1 MKKIISIMLVVTML
15 ITFMSPVMAS
25 SSVTTDKG
33 LENAIKVVKSKIN
46 IPADCNKFTYNIYNQ
61 DGSVI
66 WNLSWSNEE
75 LQKYINVTINQD
87 NFISGYSSYQYSIN
101 NYDKKIPKY
110 SRSQG
115 KEIAEKFIEKLNP
128 KLLTEFKLIENNNI
142 SEDREYYF
150 NYVRQVNGVDYANNT
165 ISINVNNYTG
175 QVTSFYCNYSWKTK
189 FESADK
195 IISLE
200 QAKKNF
206 IDKLGLKLVYNIK
219 SDKDKIVSY
228 LAYVPKDSLKY
239 IDAVTGEVEKM
250 PNGNAFYYTGA
261 TMEKMAYSNDSGAV
275 VLTPDELKAVTDMS
289 GLITK
294 EELDKKLRGISI
306 FKLNSEFS
314 LASAELRKDWRNK
327 DSLIWYMRYTKVIN
341 KETKQLRELSI
352 SADAKSGDILDFWTY
367 YDVPADTK
375 PQKTKEEARKIC
387 DEIIMSL
394 IPSYYPEVKYDDT
407 YYAYEE
413 TENRQYSFRYVRVKN
428 GLECPNDSIVIS
440 YDNLSGNITN
450 VSSNWT
456 KDLKFDDPSK
466 AIPIEKAYEVLFDN
480 NKLGYDVQYISEY
493 NYQKYISPEQTEGD
507 EAVLGF
513 MINGRRPCIISAET
527 GEVLNYSGIPYKEN
541 SVSDYTDIKGLKNE
555 DQVKILT
562 QLSIRYFE
570 DELKATE
577 QLQQQDYFIL
587 LSRLNDI
594 YFDSGIDKET
604 SVERMYN
611 NLISSG
617 IITKAEKAP
626 TTVLTR
632 EEAAKYFVK
641 FQRMGQVAEIKGIFK
656 SDFKD
661 ADKINPNLLGYVCIA
676 SGLKAINGDNG
687 YFKPQEKVTR
697 LDGLLTIY
705 NYLSSK

>member
-1 MKKIISIMLVVTML
+1 MKKIISIMLVVTIL

-33 LENAIKVVKSKIN
+33 LENAIKVVKSKID
-46 IPADCNKFTYNIYNQ
+46 IPADCKKFTYNIYNQ
-61 DGSVI
+61 DGAVI

-75 LQKYINVTINQD
+75 QQKYINVTIDQD

-101 NYDKKIPKY
+101 YDKKIPKY

-115 KEIAEKFIEKLNP
+115 LEIAEKFVEKLNP
-128 KLLTEFKLIENNNI
+128 KLLAEFKLIENNNI
-142 SEDREYYF
+142 SEEREYYF
-150 NYVRQVNGVDYANNT
+150 NYVRQVNGIDYANNT

-175 QVTSFYCNYSWKTK
+175 QVTNFYCNFSLKTK

-228 LAYVPKDSLKY
+228 LAYVPKDSSKY

-250 PNGNAFYYTGA
+250 PNGNAIYYNGA
-261 TMEKMAYSNDSGAV
+261 IMEKMAYSSDAGAV

-294 EELDKKLRGISI
+294 EELDKKVRAISI
-306 FKLNSEFS
+306 FKLDSEFS
-314 LASAELRKDWRNK
+314 IASAELRKDWRNK
-327 DSLIWYMRYTKVIN
+327 DSLIWYIRYTKVIN

-352 SADAKSGDILDFWTY
+352 SADARSGDILDFWTY

-375 PQKTKEEARKIC
+375 PQKTREEARKIC

-394 IPSYYPEVKYDDT
+394 IPSHYKEVKYDDT
-407 YYAYEE
+407 YYTYDE
-413 TENRQYSFRYVRVKN
+413 TENKQYSFRYVRVKN
-428 GLECPNDSIVIS
+428 GLECPSDYITIS
-440 YDNLSGNITN
+440 FDNLSGNIIS

-456 KDLKFDDPSK
+456 NDLKFDDPSK
-466 AIPIEKAYEVLFDN
+466 AIPVEKAYEVLFDN
-480 NKLGYDVQYISEY
+480 NKLGFDIQYISEY
-493 NYQKYISPEQTEGD
+493 NYQKFISPEQTEGD
-507 EAVLGF
+507 EAVLGY
-513 MINGRRPCIISAET
+513 MINGRKPCIISAET
-527 GEVLNYSGIPYKEN
+527 GEVLNYSGTSFKEN
-541 SVSDYTDIKGLKNE
+541 NISDYTDIKGLKNE
-555 DQVKILT
+555 NQVKILT

-611 NLISSG
+611 NLIGSG

-626 TTVLTR
+626 TSVLTR

-676 SGLKAINGDNG
+676 SGLKAITGDTG
-687 YFKPQEKVTR
+687 YFKPKEKMTR

-705 NYLSSK
+705 NYLSTK

>member
-1 MKKIISIMLVVTML
+1 MKKIISIMLVVTIL

-33 LENAIKVVKSKIN
+33 LENAIKVVKSKID
-46 IPADCNKFTYNIYNQ
+46 IPADCKKFTYNIYNQ
-61 DGSVI
+61 DGAVI

-75 LQKYINVTINQD
+75 LQKYIYVTIDQN
-87 NFISGYSSYQYSIN
+87 NFISSYSSYQYSA

-128 KLLTEFKLIENNNI
+128 KLLEEFKLIENNNI
-142 SEDREYYF
+142 SEEREYFF
-150 NYVRQVNGVDYANNT
+150 NYVRQVNGVAYENNS
-165 ISINVNNYTG
+165 ININVNNYTG
-175 QVTSFYCNYSWKTK
+175 QVSNFYCNYSLKTK
-189 FESADK
+189 FEPADK

-228 LAYVPKDSLKY
+228 LAYVPKDSSKY

-250 PNGNAFYYTGA
+250 QNGGFYYTGA
-261 TMEKMAYSNDSGAV
+261 IMEKAAYVSDAAVV
-275 VLTPDELKAVTDMS
+275 VLTPDELKAVDDMS
-289 GLITK
+289 GLIAK
-294 EELDKKLRGISI
+294 EELDTKLRGMSL
-306 FKLNSEFS
+306 FKLDSEFS
-314 LASAELRKDWRNK
+314 LASAELRKDWRNTN
-327 DSLIWYMRYTKVIN
+327 SLIWYMRYTKVIN
-341 KETKQLRELSI
+341 KETKQLREVSI
-352 SADAKSGDILDFWTY
+352 SADAKNGDILDFWTY

-375 PQKTKEEARKIC
+375 PQKTKEEARKIS
-387 DEIIMSL
+387 DDVIMNL
-394 IPSYYPEVKYDDT
+394 IPSHYSEVKYDDT
-407 YYAYEE
+407 YNIYEE
-413 TENRQYSFRYVRVKN
+413 TENKQYSFRYVRVKN
-428 GLECPNDSIVIS
+428 GLECPSDYIVIS
-440 YDNLSGNITN
+440 FDNLSGNIN
-450 VSSNWT
+450 SVSSNWT

-466 AIPIEKAYEVLFDN
+466 AIPVEKAYEVLFDN
-480 NKLGYDVQYISEY
+480 NKLGFDIQYIVEY
-493 NYQKYISPEQTEGD
+493 NYQKTISPEQTQVD
-507 EAVLGF
+507 NAVLGY
-513 MINGRRPCIISAET
+513 MLNGRKTCIISAET
-527 GEVLNYSGIPYKEN
+527 GDVLNYAGTPYKEN
-541 SVSDYTDIKGLKNE
+541 NVSDYTDIKGLKNE
-555 DQVKILT
+555 NQVKILT

-570 DELKATE
+570 DELKASE

-594 YFDSGIDKET
+594 YFDSGIDKAT

-626 TTVLTR
+626 TSVLTK

-641 FQRMGQVAEIKGIFK
+641 FQRMSQVAEIKGIFK

-661 ADKINPNLLGYVCIA
+661 ADKISPNLLGYVCIA
-676 SGLKAINGDNG
+676 SGLKAIDGDKG
-687 YFKPQEKVTR
+687 YFKPKEKMTR
-697 LDGLLTIY
+697 LDGLLIMY